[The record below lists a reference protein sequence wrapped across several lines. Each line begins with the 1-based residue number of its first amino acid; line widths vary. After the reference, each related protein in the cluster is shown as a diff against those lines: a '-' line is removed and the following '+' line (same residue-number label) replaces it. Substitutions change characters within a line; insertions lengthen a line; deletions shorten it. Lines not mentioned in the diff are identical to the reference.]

1 MRTQLKTLAL
11 AGILFAPALLAA
23 QAPAGPG
30 GAGGPGGRG
39 APGGPGGGPRG
50 EMPPP
55 AVTHILNA
63 RRQLDLTPRQVA
75 QLDSMERVLWTER
88 EKLRAQAEPQRD
100 SLRNSVRQQ
109 VERGARPRQDSAAR
123 ATMRREAEERMAR
136 IRPQMQALRQRDSTT
151 RIAAERILNDGQ
163 RAKLREMQAE
173 RRGFERG
180 RREGMQAGNRR
191 PSGGGRQ
198 GQMRGQRGQVPGG
211 IQGQRGRP
219 GTQPGGVRPPQRP
232 E

>member
-11 AGILFAPALLAA
+11 AGLLIAPTMVLA
-23 QAPAGPG
+23 QA
-30 GAGGPGGRG
+30 PGGRG
-39 APGGPGGGPRG
+39 APRAPGAAGAPGAGPRG
-50 EMPPP
+50 AMPPS
-55 AVTHILNA
+55 AVTQILNA
-63 RRQLDLTPRQVA
+63 RRQLDLTPRQVV

-100 SLRNSVRQQ
+100 SLRASVRQQ

-136 IRPQMQALRQRDSTT
+136 VRPQMQALRQRDSTT
-151 RIAAERILNDGQ
+151 RIAAERILTDAQ
-163 RAKLREMQAE
+163 RGKLREMRAE

-180 RREGMQAGNRR
+180 RREGGMRQDPR
-191 PSGGGRQ
+191 GGRQ
-198 GQMRGQRGQVPGG
+198 GRVQGGQRPG
-211 IQGQRGRP
+211 GRP
-219 GTQPGGVRPPQRP
+219 GAMQGGARPAQRP